1 MDVQEYKTS
10 TSNGFISSYVTKSVD
25 DTYELC
31 DNPSTLNNNYCD
43 DAKQGL
49 KFYTNPYY
57 IYHLWIENQS
67 QQLEEKRKRVS

>member
-1 MDVQEYKTS
+1 MFKS
-10 TSNGFISSYVTKSVD
+10 TRQVDQMVLSHRTLTESVD
-25 DTYELC
+25 YTYELC
-31 DNPSTLNNNYCD
+31 DNPSTLNNYCY

-57 IYHLWIENQS
+57 IYHIWIENQS